1 MKPFGLRSLGV
12 AALLAAFARPVHAT
26 PISLTA
32 TTLYTAASQ
41 CGANPSSPGVPV
53 QVNAVPVTG
62 SGSCSPD
69 RTCGV
74 LSSLLYPDVECFTSD
89 GTTAGAFEVAVKNL
103 FGSNPYLIVETYS
116 SASCAAPA
124 DITGIA
130 TYWADGKCHKTDT
143 SASYK
148 ATRSPDGSASVLTYS
163 TADCTGS
170 AASTFTWT
178 AAMADPSTGNA
189 CDGSANGL
197 ANKKVYGGGAT
208 FYLTSIVRYDTNVGG
223 CNSPTVPTQLSTTIG
238 TTDTCTASSTCA
250 GSAIPYTGTNCN
262 TVANYKTDVATMYGS
277 NPYIL
282 VESYAAAKSCDPAFL
297 TGITTYLAD
306 GKCHKTDTAASY
318 RATRAADGSAS
329 ILTHSTAD
337 CTGSAVHALTWIT
350 AMADP
355 STGNTCDNTANG
367 LVDKKVY
374 GGGATLYLTSIVSYD
389 TSVGGCNSPAV
400 PTLLSTTIVTADTCV
415 ATSAC
420 AGSAVPYTRTNCNT
434 VANYKT
440 DVATMYG
447 SNPYILV
454 ESYAAAKSCDPAF
467 LTGITTYLADGK
479 CHKTDTA
486 ASYRA
491 TRAAD
496 GSASILT
503 YSTADCTGVSMPLDM
518 SSTQSKGQSCAAD
531 ANGIMDKKAYGA
543 GATTLYLSS
552 ALRFDDNMDLCVSP
566 AVPTSVTTTVAA
578 SATACTATT
587 VCSGTADPWIGTACS
602 TSLTYSSDLL
612 ALFGTNPYV
621 VVESYRAGKKCDG
634 TKLLAKNAYLADGVC
649 HKTGTSASY
658 KATRKEDGAITINM
672 FTDSSICDTVG
683 ATLAMTAA
691 QVMGNSC
698 AADGNGIPDTK
709 VYSSGAAQQYLS
721 TTMVYDTKMGD
732 CKLPAVPTQLFS
744 AVVDKKSCVSSNYCT
759 GGPSP
764 YNGTICTSTSSYQKD
779 VAAVFGSNPYVIVE
793 KYGSGKSCSAAA
805 LFSIGTYVADTKCHR
820 SSSSTSFRAIRKADG
835 SATIMTYAE
844 SGSCG
849 RGPATLAVTAEQATS
864 NSCASGSTG
873 VVDAKLY
880 GGGATPLFLTVTAV
894 YSSNANGCKMPST
907 PMVWVATPLSVD
919 VCVPSAGCHYAG
931 PLPTSTVCSST
942 RTYHADVAVA
952 FDWNPHVTVQKYIS
966 GKGCSE
972 SALSSV
978 TTYLA
983 DGSCHSSSSFASFSA
998 TQRTDGSVMIEI
1010 YLDSMYCGTEGWKL
1024 TASAAQATS
1033 HACISTGFGDIK
1045 VSSIQK

>member
-1 MKPFGLRSLGV
+1 MRPSDLATATASDYRPVIVMKPFGLRSLGV
-12 AALLAAFARPVHAT
+12 AALLAALARPVHAT

-53 QVNAVPVTG
+53 QVTAVPVAG

-69 RTCGV
+69 RTCGA
-74 LSSLLYPDVECFTSD
+74 LSSLLYPDVNCFTSD
-89 GTTAGAFEVAVKNL
+89 GTAAGAFEVAVKNL

-116 SASCAAPA
+116 SANCAAPA

-148 ATRSPDGSASVLTYS
+148 ATRSPDGSASILTYS

-208 FYLTSIVRYDTNVGG
+208 FYLTSIVRYDTSVGG
-223 CNSPTVPTQLSTTIG
+223 CSSPTVPTQLSTTIG

-250 GSAIPYTGTNCN
+250 GSA
-262 TVANYKTDVATMYGS
+262 
-277 NPYIL
+277 
-282 VESYAAAKSCDPAFL
+282 
-297 TGITTYLAD
+297 
-306 GKCHKTDTAASY
+306 
-318 RATRAADGSAS
+318 
-329 ILTHSTAD
+329 
-337 CTGSAVHALTWIT
+337 
-350 AMADP
+350 
-355 STGNTCDNTANG
+355 
-367 LVDKKVY
+367 
-374 GGGATLYLTSIVSYD
+374 
-389 TSVGGCNSPAV
+389 
-400 PTLLSTTIVTADTCV
+400 
-415 ATSAC
+415 
-420 AGSAVPYTRTNCNT
+420 VPYTRTNCNT

-447 SNPYILV
+447 VSPYILV
-454 ESYAAAKSCDPAF
+454 ESYAATKSCDPAY
-467 LTGITTYLADGK
+467 LTAITTYLADGK

-543 GATTLYLSS
+543 GATTLHLSS
-552 ALRFDDNMDLCVSP
+552 ALRFDDNMDSCVSP

-621 VVESYRAGKKCDG
+621 VVESYRAGKNCDG
-634 TKLLAKNAYLADGVC
+634 TKLLSKNVYLADGVC

-672 FTDSSICDTVG
+672 FTDSASCDTVG
-683 ATLAMTAA
+683 ATLALTAA
-691 QVMGNSC
+691 QVTGNSC
-698 AADGNGIPDTK
+698 ASDGNGIPDTK

-721 TTMVYDTKMGD
+721 TTMVYDTKMGG

-759 GGPSP
+759 GGSPP

-805 LFSIGTYVADTKCHR
+805 LSSIGTYVADTKCHR

-873 VVDAKLY
+873 AVDAKLY

-894 YSSNANGCKMPST
+894 YSSNANGCKLPST
-907 PMVWVATPLSVD
+907 PMMWVATPLSVD
-919 VCVPSAGCHYAG
+919 VCVPSASCRYAG

-1010 YLDSMYCGTEGWKL
+1010 YTDSMYCGTEGWKL